1 MLAAHSGRTG
11 AMDALEAHFEAIK
24 GLRVR
29 ADFVEGVSGVLSECM
44 GHAGGNEVLW
54 VRLGYTSQGRGW

>member
-1 MLAAHSGRTG
+1 
-11 AMDALEAHFEAIK
+11 MDALEAHFEAIK